1 MTRTYKIA
9 FLNGDGIGSE
19 VVPSARSVMES
30 TASKFGLSIEL
41 LDLPIGIEAY
51 KNFGRTLPQS
61 TVDTLRQC
69 DGFVLGP
76 LQAGSYGRS
85 DPDYPMSSGKIR
97 KAFDLFANI
106 RPFKSY
112 SGIPGPLSSNASI
125 DFVIVRENT
134 EDFYPDRNLFKGY
147 GEFWPDQDTVVSLRV
162 ITRRASTRIAKSA
175 FALAERRPKKHVT
188 VVHKSNVLIEGDG
201 LFTETARLE
210 SRNHPEICLEESL
223 VDSMAMKLIQQP
235 ERYDVILTTNLF
247 GDILSD
253 EAAALVGG
261 LGLAPSLNAGDDL
274 AMAQSVHGSAPDIA
288 NKRIANP
295 SAEILSLAML
305 LDWLYAKRGDG
316 KLEETANAIKMALE
330 GQLGS
335 PDSGDRTV
343 DLGGTSG
350 TMEFTR
356 RLLKRIDESFPSIVA

>member
-19 VVPSARSVMES
+19 VVPSAKRVLES
-30 TASKFGLSIEL
+30 AASKIGLSAEL
-41 LDLPIGIEAY
+41 FELPIGKEAL
-51 KNFGRTLPQS
+51 KNFGRTFPPL
-61 TVDTLRQC
+61 TVDILRQC
-69 DGFVLGP
+69 DGFLLGP
-76 LQAGSYGRS
+76 LQVGSYPKS

-97 KAFDLFANI
+97 KTFDLFANI
-106 RPFKSY
+106 RPFKSFRGIASPLY
-112 SGIPGPLSSNASI
+112 SNPPI

-147 GEFWPDQDTVVSLRV
+147 GEFWPDRDTVVSLRV
-162 ITRRASTRIAKSA
+162 ITRRASTRIAKTA
-175 FALAERRPKKHVT
+175 FDLAEQRLKKRVT

-201 LFTETARLE
+201 LFTDVARLE

-223 VDSMAMKLIQQP
+223 VDTMALKLIQQP

-261 LGLAPSLNAGDDL
+261 LGLAPSLNAGDDF

-288 NKRIANP
+288 NKGIANP

-305 LDWLYAKRGDG
+305 LDWLYAKSKDP
-316 KLEETANAIKMALE
+316 KLKETANAIKMAID

-335 PDSGDRTV
+335 HDSADRTV

-350 TMEFTR
+350 TMEFTN
-356 RLLKRIDESFPSIVA
+356 RLLKRIAGRIPSIPV